1 MKKISTDEQKHNAAA
16 AGVAFV
22 ENKMMVGL
30 GTGTTAG
37 IALRLLGKRVRSGL
51 KITGVPS
58 SIATARLA
66 KRCGIPLVS
75 DLGSFKKLDLA
86 FDGAD
91 EVDPQLNLIKGGGG
105 ALTREKIIASRS
117 DRFIIMADEKKL
129 VPQLGKF
136 PVPVEVL
143 PFGWRSTAE
152 ILRSLGGRVALR
164 VPSRKPFLTD
174 NGNYIV
180 DCSFGKIPDP
190 LELLQQIKSIVG
202 VVEVGLFVATTDL
215 VIAGM
220 RDGSTQEKWGV

>member
-22 ENKMMVGL
+22 EDKMMVGL

-117 DRFIIMADEKKL
+117 DRFIIMADEKKT
-129 VPQLGKF
+129 
-136 PVPVEVL
+136 
-143 PFGWRSTAE
+143 RSSTRKVSRA
-152 ILRSLGGRVALR
+152 GGSVALR
-164 VPSRKPFLTD
+164 LALNRGDSAQSGRSRR
-174 NGNYIV
+174 
-180 DCSFGKIPDP
+180 
-190 LELLQQIKSIVG
+190 
-202 VVEVGLFVATTDL
+202 
-215 VIAGM
+215 IA
-220 RDGSTQEKWGV
+220 RAQPQTFSYR